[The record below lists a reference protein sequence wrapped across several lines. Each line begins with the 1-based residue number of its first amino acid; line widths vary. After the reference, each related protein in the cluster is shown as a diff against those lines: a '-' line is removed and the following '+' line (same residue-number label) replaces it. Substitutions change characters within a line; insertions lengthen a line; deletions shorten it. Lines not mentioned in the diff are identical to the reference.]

1 MNHPLSSDSALL
13 LVQNRQGISLPF
25 SIELLAN
32 SLLVTGIQPP
42 DAYAI
47 ASRLGTS
54 LRLEGHLEIDSN
66 RVAERAAELMG
77 SLVGPAAAARY
88 RAWRRFRHLGR
99 PLVLCLLGAPGV
111 GKAQMATSLAT
122 RLGIHRVVPTEAV
135 REILRTVVGKALMP
149 ELHLPAHEAVTS
161 TSDPFGNGFLR
172 QAQAVS
178 AAAAAVAERSVAE
191 GRNVLLVGAHLVP
204 GGMRDELRQRGSSA
218 IVVEVLL
225 TLADERQHRARLLRR
240 VRSDPAMPGV
250 RHVQH
255 FGAVRAL
262 QEKLAEF
269 ARSNGVVAHDVAR
282 ELVLVDWVVDRALAA
297 AGIVPEAA

>member
-54 LRLEGHLEIDSN
+54 LRLEGHLEIDSD
-66 RVAERAAELMG
+66 RVAQRAADLMEA
-77 SLVGPAAAARY
+77 LIGPAAAARY

-111 GKAQMATSLAT
+111 GKAQMATSLAA
-122 RLGIHRVVPTEAV
+122 RLGIHRVLPTEAV

-161 TSDPFGNGFLR
+161 ASDPFGNGFLR

-218 IVVEVLL
+218 VVVEVLL

-262 QEKLAEF
+262 QDKLAEF
-269 ARSNGVVAHDVAR
+269 ARSNGVVAHDVAS

>member
-47 ASRLGTS
+47 ASPLGTS
-54 LRLEGHLEIDSN
+54 LRLEGHLEIDSD
-66 RVAERAAELMG
+66 RVAQRAADLMAA
-77 SLVGPAAAARY
+77 LIGPAAAARY

-111 GKAQMATSLAT
+111 GKAQMATSLAS

-161 TSDPFGNGFLR
+161 ASDPFGNGFLR

-204 GGMRDELRQRGSSA
+204 GGMRDEMRQRGSSA
-218 IVVEVLL
+218 VVVEVLL

-262 QEKLAEF
+262 QDKLAEF
-269 ARSNGVVAHDVAR
+269 ARSNGVVAHDVAS

>member
-1 MNHPLSSDSALL
+1 MDPVLSSDTNLL
-13 LVQNRQGISLPF
+13 LVHNRYGTSLPF
-25 SIELLAN
+25 SVEMLAN

-54 LRLEGHLEIDSN
+54 LRLEGHSEIESE
-66 RVAERAAELMG
+66 RVAARAGDLLEALVGAAEAG
-77 SLVGPAAAARY
+77 RY

-111 GKAQMATSLAT
+111 GKSSLATSLAA

-135 REILRTVVGKALMP
+135 REILRSVVGKNLLP

-161 TSDPFGNGFLR
+161 PRDPFGNGFLR

-178 AAAAAVAERSVAE
+178 NAATAVAERSVAE
-191 GRNVLLVGAHLVP
+191 GRHVLLVGAHLVP
-204 GGMRDELRQRGSSA
+204 GGMRQELRQRGSPA
-218 IVVEVLL
+218 VVVEMLL
-225 TLADERQHRARLLRR
+225 TLEDERLHRARLLRR

-250 RHVQH
+250 RHLQH

-262 QEKLAEF
+262 QDKLVEL
-269 ARSNGVVAHDVAR
+269 ARSNGVVAHEVAT
-282 ELVLVDWVVDRALAA
+282 EKLLVEWIVDHTLAG
-297 AGIVPEAA
+297 AGLSPEAT